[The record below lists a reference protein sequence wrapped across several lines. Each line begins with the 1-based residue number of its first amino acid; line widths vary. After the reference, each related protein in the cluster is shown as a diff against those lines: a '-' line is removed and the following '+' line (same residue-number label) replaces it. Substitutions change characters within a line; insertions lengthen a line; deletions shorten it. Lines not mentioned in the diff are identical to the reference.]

1 MKLLTDRSCM
11 LTHASH
17 EVLTSGL
24 TQMPPPKLSKA
35 YWHSFEQR

>member
-1 MKLLTDRSCM
+1 M
-11 LTHASH
+11 LMHASH